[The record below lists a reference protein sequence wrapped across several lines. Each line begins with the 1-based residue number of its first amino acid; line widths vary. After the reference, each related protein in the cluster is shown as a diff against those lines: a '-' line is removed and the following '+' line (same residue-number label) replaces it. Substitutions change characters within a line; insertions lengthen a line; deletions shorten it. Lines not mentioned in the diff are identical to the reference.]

1 MEFDLAVGI
10 IKKYYTT
17 FKPTLKTDLFLCRC
31 YDQGALV
38 TPDITKKKELQEEG
52 LKICKKLMSIYPKS
66 VSLLLNLGNIYHHM
80 ALDNPEYNKK
90 AISYYKKAL
99 SLAKN
104 KSQKTSCLNSIA
116 NSYQR
121 MDDLNNAFKYYSQGN
136 NLSKEKDIAILYNLS
151 FIYLKLQKWAE
162 CLDVSHKYFK
172 LAAKLPDSKMQT
184 MFKTSIKN
192 NILEATIACNKEVS
206 NTF

>member
-1 MEFDLAVGI
+1 MEFDSAVGI
-10 IKKYYTT
+10 IKKYYKTSNV
-17 FKPTLKTDLFLCRC
+17 TLTTDLFLCRC
-31 YDQGALV
+31 YDQWALV
-38 TPDITKKKELQEEG
+38 TPDLAKKKELQEEG
-52 LKICKKLMSIYPKS
+52 LKICKKLMPIYPKS
-66 VSLLLNLGNIYHHM
+66 VSLYLNLGNIYHHM
-80 ALDNPEYNKK
+80 ALDNPEDNKK

-121 MDDLNNAFKYYSQGN
+121 IGDLNNAFKYYSQGN

-151 FIYLKLQKWAE
+151 FIYLKLQKWAK

-184 MFKTSIKN
+184 MFRNSIKN
-192 NILEATIACNKEVS
+192 NVLEATVASSK
-206 NTF
+206 